1 MIKRIGINWKAME
14 SPDYCEQPLLLN
26 PEDSYIAKFD
36 EYTKDRPSYVAWY
49 TPTGG
54 DGMEGEMSDT
64 GYCADDEIPY
74 HEHNRGHEV
83 FLVEGGTVEVTTRGL
98 RTIVHEGDI
107 VFVPPCTS
115 HGFKYLD
122 QPTIWRE
129 WFQGIKMN
137 EGLLEQRRFREY
149 GDASISAA
157 HFDQKIARRLG
168 TDWFSFKPEARDVPK
183 EEIRNI
189 RTYDFAYETFEFPG
203 VKMLQK
209 IARYEMGG
217 NIEFWQY
224 RMDKGFKISANMW
237 NAHGIRWSVFKGSV
251 EVKIP
256 NHESFVANV
265 HDIINIPAYMP
276 CELIAG
282 EDGTVVYDYACKGF
296 LFRALE
302 YIRAMQAQDP
312 DALKDEAK
320 LAQLLEEKYDLFTMG
335 SFQKA

>member
-1 MIKRIGINWKAME
+1 MIRRKGINWQEIE

-26 PEDSYIAKFD
+26 PEDSYIARFD
-36 EYTKDRPSYVAWY
+36 EYTQDRPSYVAWY
-49 TPTGG
+49 TPTSG

-64 GYCADDEIPY
+64 GYTAGDEIPY

-83 FLVEGGTVEVTTRGL
+83 FLVEGGSVEVTTRGL
-98 RTIVHEGDI
+98 RAIVHAGDI

-149 GDASISAA
+149 GDPSISNA

-168 TDWFSFKPEARDVPK
+168 TDWFDFVPACRDVKK
-183 EEIRNI
+183 EEIGTVRA
-189 RTYDFAYETFEFPG
+189 YDFALETFGFPG
-203 VKMLQK
+203 IRMLQK

-224 RMDKGFKISANMW
+224 RMDKGFTASANMW
-237 NAHGIRWSVFKGSV
+237 NAHGVRWSVFAGSV
-251 EVKIP
+251 EVSIP
-256 NHESFVANV
+256 GHEPFIAKA

-276 CELIAG
+276 CELAAL
-282 EDGTVVYDYACKGF
+282 EDGTVVFDYSCKGF

-302 YIRAMQAQDP
+302 YISAMQAQGADI
-312 DALKDEAK
+312 LKDGEG
-320 LAQLLEEKYDLFTMG
+320 LARLLEEKYDIFVTGCLRE
-335 SFQKA
+335 

>member
-1 MIKRIGINWKAME
+1 MIKKNGIDFKAME
-14 SPDYCEQPLLLN
+14 TPDYCEQPLLLN
-26 PEDSYIAKFD
+26 PQDSFICKFD
-36 EYTKDRPSYVAWY
+36 EYTNDRPSFVAWF
-49 TPTGG
+49 TPTS
-54 DGMEGEMSDT
+54 DEGMVGEMSDT
-64 GYCADDEIPY
+64 FYCAGDEIPY

-83 FLVEGGTVEVTTRGL
+83 FLIDGGRVEVTSRGL
-98 RTIVHEGDI
+98 RTVADTGDI
-107 VFVPPCTS
+107 VFIPPCTS

-122 QPTIWRE
+122 EPTIWRE

-168 TDWFSFKPEARDVPK
+168 TDWFSFKPVARDVPK
-183 EEIRNI
+183 EEILNI
-189 RTYDFAYETFEFPG
+189 RPYDFAYETFEFPG

-224 RMDKGFKISANMW
+224 RMEKGFTITANMW
-237 NAHGIRWSVFKGSV
+237 NAHGVRLAVFAGSV
-251 EVKIP
+251 EVKVPGHDTFI
-256 NHESFVANV
+256 AKQ

-276 CELIAG
+276 CEITAV
-282 EDGTVVYDYACKGF
+282 EDGTVVYDYACKGY

-302 YIRAMQAQDP
+302 HIRAMQAAGDP
-312 DALKDEAK
+312 ILKDAEA
-320 LAQLLEEKYDLFTMG
+320 LAQLFEEKYDLFTMAY
-335 SFQKA
+335 KK